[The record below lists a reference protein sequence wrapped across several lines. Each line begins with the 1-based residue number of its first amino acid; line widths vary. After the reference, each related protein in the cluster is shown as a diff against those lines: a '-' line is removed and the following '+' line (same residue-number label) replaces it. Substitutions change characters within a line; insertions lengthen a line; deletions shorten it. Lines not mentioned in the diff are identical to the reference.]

1 MQLVKGTQFWKI
13 TFLWILFVA
22 ATCGLV
28 FVTAIVFL
36 IRIIDKYDYLTGEE
50 ILPFNQRQKIEPS

>member
-22 ATCGLV
+22 ATCSLV
-28 FVTAIVFL
+28 FVTAIFFL